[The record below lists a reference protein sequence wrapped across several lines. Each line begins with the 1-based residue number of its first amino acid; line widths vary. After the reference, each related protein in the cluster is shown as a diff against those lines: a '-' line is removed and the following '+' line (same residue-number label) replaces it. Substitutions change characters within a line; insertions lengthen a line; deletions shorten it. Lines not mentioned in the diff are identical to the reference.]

1 MATASPELLARI
13 ADERAKHKDKR
24 VWSFEFEQQKYWI
37 KQQEKPKG
45 VERLL
50 KPFSKKAFQKELAH
64 LQALSEKNAPVVE
77 LVASG
82 DDFMV
87 LLDGGISASQWI
99 EDNQQGEAFAD
110 NILRATTD
118 ALVSLHSKN
127 LIHGRPALRDMVCQL
142 STNDETAK
150 VLVQFVDFENA
161 QSGDNLRWK
170 KVRDSLIYIHSI
182 ARSEPLSI
190 EQTQKAI
197 ADFQSKADPAVW
209 NGMLDWINRYR
220 LLYGVLSLFKL
231 VARTDLKAIYV
242 LFEQLTPYCQAR
254 FIAQRRNK
262 SPKNED

>member
-1 MATASPELLARI
+1 MATAEFLARI
-13 ADERAKHKDKR
+13 ASERAAHSDERVCSFYFDDK
-24 VWSFEFEQQKYWI
+24 KYWI

-64 LQALSEKNAPVVE
+64 LQALAEKGAPVVE

-82 DDFMV
+82 EDFMV
-87 LLDGGISASQWI
+87 LVDGGISASQWI

-110 NILRATTD
+110 NILRATTN
-118 ALVSLHSKN
+118 ALVNLHAMD

-142 STNDETAK
+142 DRNDATAK
-150 VLVQFVDFENA
+150 VNVRFVDFENA
-161 QSGDNLRWK
+161 QSEKNLCWK
-170 KVRDSLIYIHSI
+170 KVRDSLIYVHSI

-190 EQTQKAI
+190 AQIQKAI

-209 NGMLDWINRYR
+209 NGMLDWVNRYR
-220 LLYGVLSLFKL
+220 PLYGVLCLFKP
-231 VARTDLKAIYV
+231 VARTDLKAIYI

-254 FIAQRRNK
+254 FIEQRRNK
-262 SPKNED
+262 NNP